1 MAESPRIALGCDWST
16 KGLKANVCFSV
27 LTNTDREDRPLQR
40 GTPSPCLSAAPRR
53 AFRAA
58 LIFLKASL
66 TDLRKPV
73 AATPPQEIMCLCV
86 WLRRFLV
93 LPGTTLPV
101 RTAKVFNMGEERRRV
116 RPGEPPLSLVILARC
131 LAGNQPSGPLRE
143 EGGGDVSLLGMRPLY
158 FSDIQQEQ
166 HSHHL

>member
-1 MAESPRIALGCDWST
+1 MGFCAECAQWPSAQDVRN
-16 KGLKANVCFSV
+16 GL
-27 LTNTDREDRPLQR
+27 L
-40 GTPSPCLSAAPRR
+40 RR
-53 AFRAA
+53 MCAV
-58 LIFLKASL
+58 

-93 LPGTTLPV
+93 L
-101 RTAKVFNMGEERRRV
+101 

>member
-1 MAESPRIALGCDWST
+1 MGFCAECAQW
-16 KGLKANVCFSV
+16 A
-27 LTNTDREDRPLQR
+27 
-40 GTPSPCLSAAPRR
+40 SAQMCAV
-53 AFRAA
+53 
-58 LIFLKASL
+58 

-86 WLRRFLV
+86 CLRRFLV

-101 RTAKVFNMGEERRRV
+101 RTAKVFTMGEERRRSPFHSTSTSGAS
-116 RPGEPPLSLVILARC
+116 RGAALSLVILARC

>member
-1 MAESPRIALGCDWST
+1 
-16 KGLKANVCFSV
+16 
-27 LTNTDREDRPLQR
+27 
-40 GTPSPCLSAAPRR
+40 
-53 AFRAA
+53 
-58 LIFLKASL
+58 
-66 TDLRKPV
+66 
-73 AATPPQEIMCLCV
+73 MCLCV

-101 RTAKVFNMGEERRRV
+101 RTAKVFTMGEERRRSAFHSASTSGES
-116 RPGEPPLSLVILARC
+116 PGLEDDGVTEPPVSLVILARC